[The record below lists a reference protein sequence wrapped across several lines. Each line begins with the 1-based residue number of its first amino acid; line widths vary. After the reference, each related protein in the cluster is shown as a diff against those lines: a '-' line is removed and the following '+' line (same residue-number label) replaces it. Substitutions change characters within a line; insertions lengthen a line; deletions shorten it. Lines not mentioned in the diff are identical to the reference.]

1 MLWWLQVHSKVTQ
14 PYVCM
19 YMFSLNSPPIY
30 SLQTKVQDRM
40 ASHQTYKE
48 EIKPYLLKLF
58 QNPEEEGTLPK
69 TFCEVTITLIPKP
82 NKLPNSLDHRESKG
96 IPGKALDAGKDWGQ
110 KEKRASEDEMA
121 GWHHRCN
128 GHELGQTSED
138 GEGQGGLA
146 CCSSWVS
153 KSRTQLGSW
162 TPPPPVAGN
171 LLCKWIL
178 KCLWS
183 NILLCDKR
191 HINTSLVNNVFKWPY
206 YPKQSTDLMLSLSN
220 YPWHFS

>member
-1 MLWWLQVHSKVTQ
+1 MPKNWGLQNVVLEKT
-14 PYVCM
+14 PA
-19 YMFSLNSPPIY
+19 SL
-30 SLQTKVQDRM
+30 LDLK
-40 ASHQTYKE
+40 
-48 EIKPYLLKLF
+48 EIKPVKGNQPWILVGRTDSEAEALVFWSSDANSRLL
-58 QNPEEEGTLPK
+58 
-69 TFCEVTITLIPKP
+69 
-82 NKLPNSLDHRESKG
+82 
-96 IPGKALDAGKDWGQ
+96 GKVPDAGKDWGQ
-110 KEKRASEDEMA
+110 KEKRASEDEVA
-121 GWHHRCN
+121 GWHHQCN